1 MLNPK
6 KYTWHNGSAVSHIV
20 PVFHI
25 LCYTIASSRWVPVF
39 HILCYTI
46 AASSIMLIFIVAIV
60 PVVNVVKINAK
71 QRC

>member
-6 KYTWHNGSAVSHIV
+6 KYTWHNGSAVSHI
-20 PVFHI
+20 
-25 LCYTIASSRWVPVF
+25 VPVF